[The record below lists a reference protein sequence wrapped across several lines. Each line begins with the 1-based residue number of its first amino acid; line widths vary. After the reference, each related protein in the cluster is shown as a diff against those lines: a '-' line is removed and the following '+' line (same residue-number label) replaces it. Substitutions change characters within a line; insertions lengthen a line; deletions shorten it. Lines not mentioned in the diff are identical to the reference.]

1 MGSLPNSALQEISK
15 CLLRFDDRATVST
28 LQTELSSLAYQWD
41 RLKQSSL
48 EGYTVR
54 TCSEVTQEGQEDS
67 GGLPNMEEPEMELE
81 SRTCSSCKNCA
92 ICVHLIFSQYN
103 LLTDAYHVIG
113 LAYTFLLTLS
123 ITQVACER
131 SFSTLKFVK
140 NRLRS
145 SLSQD
150 NLEAFMLMC
159 TEKEIHMSISNDTVI
174 DKVAETSALLRR
186 LLML

>member
-1 MGSLPNSALQEISK
+1 
-15 CLLRFDDRATVST
+15 
-28 LQTELSSLAYQWD
+28 
-41 RLKQSSL
+41 
-48 EGYTVR
+48 
-54 TCSEVTQEGQEDS
+54 
-67 GGLPNMEEPEMELE
+67 MELE

-92 ICVHLIFSQYN
+92 ICVHLILSQYN

-113 LAYTFLLTLS
+113 LAYKFLLTLS

-159 TEKEIHMSISNDTVI
+159 TEKEILMSISNDTVII

>member
-1 MGSLPNSALQEISK
+1 MLIMSL
-15 CLLRFDDRATVST
+15 
-28 LQTELSSLAYQWD
+28 
-41 RLKQSSL
+41 
-48 EGYTVR
+48 
-54 TCSEVTQEGQEDS
+54 
-67 GGLPNMEEPEMELE
+67 
-81 SRTCSSCKNCA
+81 
-92 ICVHLIFSQYN
+92 
-103 LLTDAYHVIG
+103 G
-113 LAYTFLLTLS
+113 LAYKFLLTLS

-159 TEKEIHMSISNDTVI
+159 TEKEILMSISNDTVI

>member
-1 MGSLPNSALQEISK
+1 MAIHRLCHLCPFNTL
-15 CLLRFDDRATVST
+15 TV
-28 LQTELSSLAYQWD
+28 Q
-41 RLKQSSL
+41 
-48 EGYTVR
+48 
-54 TCSEVTQEGQEDS
+54 
-67 GGLPNMEEPEMELE
+67 PP
-81 SRTCSSCKNCA
+81 
-92 ICVHLIFSQYN
+92 
-103 LLTDAYHVIG
+103 YHVIG
-113 LAYTFLLTLS
+113 LAYKFLLTLS

-159 TEKEIHMSISNDTVI
+159 IEKEILMSISNDTVI
-174 DKVAETSALLRR
+174 DKVAETSALLRW

>member
-1 MGSLPNSALQEISK
+1 MADYHIWKNQRWSLKAGPVPPAK
-15 CLLRFDDRATVST
+15 TVPF
-28 LQTELSSLAYQWD
+28 
-41 RLKQSSL
+41 
-48 EGYTVR
+48 V
-54 TCSEVTQEGQEDS
+54 
-67 GGLPNMEEPEMELE
+67 
-81 SRTCSSCKNCA
+81 
-92 ICVHLIFSQYN
+92 CVHLILSQYN

-113 LAYTFLLTLS
+113 LAYKFLLTLS

-131 SFSTLKFVK
+131 SFSTLTFVK

-159 TEKEIHMSISNDTVI
+159 TEKEILMSISNDTVI

>member
-1 MGSLPNSALQEISK
+1 MA
-15 CLLRFDDRATVST
+15 
-28 LQTELSSLAYQWD
+28 
-41 RLKQSSL
+41 
-48 EGYTVR
+48 
-54 TCSEVTQEGQEDS
+54 QEGQEDS
-67 GGLPNMEEPEMELE
+67 GGLPYMEEPEMELE

-92 ICVHLIFSQYN
+92 ICVHLILSQYN

-113 LAYTFLLTLS
+113 LAYKFLLTLS

-159 TEKEIHMSISNDTVI
+159 TEKEILMSISNDTVI